1 MRVAQLT
8 AIGRIE
14 IATAPD
20 PRPGPDEVLVR
31 IRSVGVC
38 RSDVHYYVDGRI
50 GDAVVTFPHI
60 LGHEP
65 AGEVVEVGSAVA
77 GIRTGERVAI
87 EPAVSCGACEY
98 CLSGRH
104 NICPNVRFLATPPHQ
119 GVFCEL
125 AAVPARATIP
135 IPDGISFD
143 EAAVAEPLAIGLH
156 AVKVARLELGES
168 IGIFGVGTIGL
179 CVLLAARAAGA
190 GPIIVTDPLE
200 YRRRKA
206 LTMGA
211 DIAIDPMSPDAEQQ
225 ILSAADGRGL
235 CATFEAAGEQQA
247 LDHTINCA
255 RPGGRALIIGIPRED
270 RISFDAH
277 PARRKEL
284 AILHVRRSN
293 GEASAALDLIAR
305 GAIDVSPLITHRF
318 PLDETDTALRAARDY
333 ADGVAKALILP

>member
-1 MRVAQLT
+1 MKVAQLT
-8 AIGRIE
+8 TLGRIE

-77 GIRTGERVAI
+77 GLRPGDRVAI

-119 GVFCEL
+119 GVFSEL
-125 AAVPARATIP
+125 AALPARAVITM
-135 IPDGISFD
+135 PDGVSFD

-156 AVKVARLELGES
+156 AVNLARLELGEG
-168 IGIFGVGTIGL
+168 IGIFGAGTIGL

-190 GPIIVTDPLE
+190 GLIVVTDPLE

-206 LTMGA
+206 LAIGA
-211 DIAIDPMSPDAEQQ
+211 DVAIDPSSPNAEEQ
-225 ILSAADGRGL
+225 ILAAAGAHGL
-235 CATFEAAGEQQA
+235 GATFEAAGEQQA
-247 LDHTINCA
+247 VDHAINST

-270 RISFDAH
+270 RLSFDAH

-293 GEASAALDLIAR
+293 GEAAAALDLIAR

-318 PLDETDTALRAARDY
+318 ALIQTDDALRTARDY
-333 ADGVAKALILP
+333 ADGVLKGLVLP